1 MGMNSWDIVGDYLVG
16 SPELLRVAERNS
28 SADISDTSVTNS
40 FATQVA
46 DLTSLSGTDVVAL
59 YGNFHM
65 TFSTSNDRGI
75 LALREVGD
83 TSASTSNR
91 TVFMYLGAQLG
102 YNGAILR
109 LPFWTPARGTDPG
122 KFQYAEE
129 SATIPV
135 DTFQFYYW
143 GRMRP

>member
-1 MGMNSWDIVGDYLVG
+1 MGLNSWDMVGDYLVG
-16 SPELLRVAERNS
+16 RPELLKVAERNS
-28 SADISDTSVTNS
+28 SADISDTTVTNA
-40 FATQVA
+40 FETA

-59 YGNFHM
+59 YGPMHM
-65 TFSTSNDRGI
+65 GFSTSNDRGI
-75 LALREVGD
+75 LSLREVGD
-83 TSASTSNR
+83 TTASTSGR
-91 TVFMYLGAQLG
+91 VVFMYFGAQLG
-102 YNGAILR
+102 ASNAILR

>member
-1 MGMNSWDIVGDYLVG
+1 MGLNSWDIVGDYLVG
-16 SPELLRVAERNS
+16 IPELLRVAERNS
-28 SADISDTSVTNS
+28 SADITDTSVTNS
-40 FATQVA
+40 FETA
-46 DLTSLSGTDVVAL
+46 DLTSISGTDVVAL
-59 YGNFHM
+59 YGACHM
-65 TFSTSNDRGI
+65 AFTTGNDRGI

-109 LPFWTPARGTDPG
+109 LPLWTPARGTDPG
-122 KFQYAEE
+122 KFEYAEQ
-129 SATIPV
+129 STSIPV
-135 DTFQFYYW
+135 NTFRFWYW

>member
-1 MGMNSWDIVGDYLVG
+1 MGLNSWDIVGDYLVG
-16 SPELLRVAERNS
+16 IPELLRVAERSS
-28 SADISDTSVTNS
+28 SADITDTSVTNS
-40 FATQVA
+40 FETA
-46 DLTSLSGTDVVAL
+46 DLTSISGTDVVAL
-59 YGNFHM
+59 YGACHM
-65 TFSTSNDRGI
+65 AFSTSNDRGI

-83 TSASTSNR
+83 TSASTSNS

-122 KFQYAEE
+122 KFEYAEQ
-129 SATIPV
+129 STSIPV
-135 DTFQFYYW
+135 DTFRFWYW